1 MTHRNS
7 PVPHRPFAALGL
19 IGMAWVTGLA
29 VAPNRSSAY
38 EVVTVVNGGT
48 IDGYVTLSGNAPS
61 RSPLKVTKDQK
72 TCGDSIADPT
82 YAVGGN
88 GGLKNVIVYLADITK
103 GKAVSMGPIAFV
115 GEGCMFNP
123 RVQAATVGQEVNV
136 SSRDSV
142 LHTFHPQEAK
152 TSTTIYNL
160 AIPFPGI
167 TITKS
172 LPSSAGLIKIKDDA
186 HEWMRAWILEF
197 DHPYFATTDGE
208 GHFTIKDI
216 PPGSYTLVAWHEG
229 AAEQTAAI
237 TVTPASTVR
246 STMTLQAAVAM

>member
-7 PVPHRPFAALGL
+7 PVPHRPIAALGF
-19 IGMAWVTGLA
+19 IGMAWVIGLT

-38 EVVTVVNGGT
+38 EVATVINGGT
-48 IDGYVTLSGNAPS
+48 IDGYVTLSGSAPS

-103 GKAVSMGPIAFV
+103 GKAFAMDRVTVVS
-115 GEGCMFNP
+115 EGCMFNP
-123 RVQAATVGQEVNV
+123 RVQAATVGQQVSI

-142 LHTFHPQEAK
+142 LHTFHPQDAK
-152 TSTTIYNL
+152 TNTTIYNL
-160 AIPFPGI
+160 AIPFPGL

-172 LPSSAGLIKIKDDA
+172 LSSSAGLIKIKDDA

-197 DHPYFATTDGE
+197 EHPYFATTDGE
-208 GHFTIKDI
+208 GHFSIKDI

-229 AAEQTAAI
+229 AAEQTSEI
-237 TVTPASTVR
+237 TVTPAKTVR
-246 STMTLQAAVAM
+246 STMTMQPALTM